1 VVGLAA
7 VGALTHHAIWNVR
20 EARQPG
26 LRAQTHRYARLA
38 SLLVLAQLALGAA
51 LFGRF
56 HARVAATPSATRAL
70 QAKAALGIA
79 VFAIILPALARPRRP
94 RHSRSQTA
102 LAILAATLGWAAAL
116 TGLALAVAHPLGT
129 IP

>member
-20 EARQPG
+20 EARQPA

-38 SLLVLAQLALGAA
+38 TVLVLAQLALGAT

-56 HARVAATPSATRAL
+56 HARFATTAYAARAL

-94 RHSRSQTA
+94 RPSHAQTA
-102 LAILAATLGWAAAL
+102 LALLAATLGWAAAL
-116 TGLALAVAHPLGT
+116 AGLALAVAHPLGT